1 MKPIETIL
9 TAESSEE
16 LISNVMAVAQSTLAD
31 VDFSSRL
38 ESLDAICTDCCEPG
52 ERIEVQTRNS
62 CYEMIVLAGTQVLV
76 RGGRFLSEFR
86 RARLTGSTAGSS
98 ALKPKIIQ
106 VGLRMELAFDS
117 EIVSTST
124 VLGLSHTRPDP
135 DLA

>member
-9 TAESSEE
+9 TPESSEE
-16 LISNVMAVAQSTLAD
+16 LISRVMAVSQSTFAD
-31 VDFSSRL
+31 DFSSRL

-86 RARLTGSTAGSS
+86 RARLTGSTAGGS
-98 ALKPKIIQ
+98 ALKPKVIQ
-106 VGLRMELAFDS
+106 VGLRMELSFDD

-124 VLGLSHTRPDP
+124 VLAVSRVLSEP
-135 DLA
+135 DLD

>member
-1 MKPIETIL
+1 MKPIETIQ
-9 TAESSEE
+9 TTESSED
-16 LISNVMAVAQSTLAD
+16 LIS
-31 VDFSSRL
+31 
-38 ESLDAICTDCCEPG
+38 TDCCEPG

-86 RARLTGSTAGSS
+86 RARLTGSTAGGR

-106 VGLRMELAFDS
+106 VGLRMELAFDD

-124 VLGLSHTRPDP
+124 VLAVSRLLPEP
-135 DLA
+135 DLVSVQ